1 LRNARELVSWAF
13 NAVEGEVSNPILVD
27 DTYVVAFLDQ
37 VSKNGVPPF
46 NHVEDRMRTGAIRKA
61 KADLY
66 AAQMSSGTLQ
76 EVAAA
81 IGTNVLTATD
91 MALKFPTIK
100 GAGALPEPEVV
111 GTAFA
116 IPVGNMSQPI
126 VGANGIWVV
135 APASIRE
142 AAEKTDFLSE
152 QSSGL
157 ARARGAATLRI
168 SNAMLEAA
176 ELEDNRGVN

>member
-1 LRNARELVSWAF
+1 M
-13 NAVEGEVSNPILVD
+13 EGEVSNPILID

-37 VSKNGVPPF
+37 VSKNGVPAF
-46 NHVEDRMRTGAIRKA
+46 DHVEDRMRTGAIREA
-61 KADLY
+61 KANLY
-66 AAQMSSGTLQ
+66 ADLMATGTME

-81 IGTNVLTATD
+81 IGGQVLTASD
-91 MALKFPTIK
+91 VALKFPTLK

-116 IPVGNMSQPI
+116 IEVGNMSQPLI
-126 VGANGIWVV
+126 GANGVWVV
-135 APASIRE
+135 APSSIRE

-152 QSSGL
+152 QSSAL

-168 SNAMLEAA
+168 SNAMLEASD
-176 ELEDNRGVN
+176 LEDNRGAN